1 MSAVCAEA
9 AVVATRSEW
18 ASSRIRRIRGI
29 FLAFD
34 RVFRV
39 PLHFRRRVAREQV
52 AGAIILDRLR
62 ERIVSGIYFG
72 LWRPGERLP
81 SIREIADAEGVD
93 RKTAAAAYRRLEREG
108 LVRVHPRS
116 GVYLRVQRAPE
127 AATPLEKLYRRWLEN
142 TYARASALGLRT
154 NTILHLVTAVAEIE
168 RLRVPVI
175 EQDWPQAETIAAEL
189 RERAGINATPVPLS
203 ALMREDAAWLEAPF
217 VVTTPYCRGS
227 VLSFDGAKPLV
238 EATLSQETVREL
250 RDKIREGELAVI
262 VANESIAAKLRPF
275 ILRGHHFG
283 SGSGKIAIVTA
294 GGPAQVAS
302 ETEGAHNVF
311 LWPGA
316 PAWVQDA
323 IGSRATLRALNC
335 ISDET
340 LARVRA
346 AILDAAIARE
356 RDVIWREASTA
367 TTPAQQPLLT
377 TSTVV

>member
-1 MSAVCAEA
+1 M
-9 AVVATRSEW
+9 
-18 ASSRIRRIRGI
+18 
-29 FLAFD
+29 
-34 RVFRV
+34 
-39 PLHFRRRVAREQV
+39 AREQV

-116 GVYLRVQRAPE
+116 GVYLRAPRAPE

-168 RLRVPVI
+168 RLRIPVV

-189 RERAGINATPVPLS
+189 RDRAGVNTMAVPLS
-203 ALMREDAAWLEAPF
+203 ALSRDDPQWQDAPF
-217 VVTTPYCRGS
+217 VVTTPYCRGTVVS
-227 VLSFDGAKPLV
+227 VDGTKPIV

-250 RDKIREGELAVI
+250 REKIREGEVAI
-262 VANESIAAKLRPF
+262 VVSNESVATKLRPF

-283 SGSGKIAIVTA
+283 NGGSKISIVTA
-294 GGPAQVAS
+294 GDAS
-302 ETEGAHNVF
+302 QLTAETQSARNVF

-316 PAWVQDA
+316 PSWVEAA
-323 IGSRATLRALNC
+323 ITNGAPVRMLNC
-335 ISDET
+335 ISEET
-340 LARVRA
+340 LTRIRA
-346 AILDAAIARE
+346 AILDAAVARE
-356 RDVIWREASTA
+356 RETIWREATSVGA
-367 TTPAQQPLLT
+367 PAAAFT
-377 TSTVV
+377 MSSAV

>member
-1 MSAVCAEA
+1 M
-9 AVVATRSEW
+9 
-18 ASSRIRRIRGI
+18 
-29 FLAFD
+29 
-34 RVFRV
+34 
-39 PLHFRRRVAREQV
+39 AREQV

-62 ERIVSGIYFG
+62 DRIVSGIYFG

-116 GVYLRVQRAPE
+116 GVYLRAQRPLE

-168 RLRVPVI
+168 RLRIPVI

-189 RERAGINATPVPLS
+189 RERAGINAAPVPLS
-203 ALMREDAAWLEAPF
+203 ALSRDDGSWAEAPF

-227 VLSFDGAKPLV
+227 VVAIDNSKPIV
-238 EATLSQETVREL
+238 EATLSQNTVREL
-250 RDKIREGELAVI
+250 REKIHEGDLAI
-262 VANESIAAKLRPF
+262 VVSNESIAEKLRPF
-275 ILRGHHFG
+275 IMRGHHFG
-283 SGSGKIAIVTA
+283 NGNAIHIVTA
-294 GGPAQVAS
+294 TDPGQLSA
-302 ETEGAHNVF
+302 ETQSVRNVF

-316 PAWVQDA
+316 PSWVEDTVSSHA
-323 IGSRATLRALNC
+323 AVRSLNC

-346 AILDAAIARE
+346 AILDAAISRE
-356 RDVIWREASTA
+356 RDVIWHEG
-367 TTPAQQPLLT
+367 TTVT
-377 TSTVV
+377 TSSVV

>member
-1 MSAVCAEA
+1 
-9 AVVATRSEW
+9 
-18 ASSRIRRIRGI
+18 
-29 FLAFD
+29 
-34 RVFRV
+34 
-39 PLHFRRRVAREQV
+39 VAREQV

-116 GVYLRVQRAPE
+116 GVYLRSHRPPE

-168 RLRVPVI
+168 RLRIPVI

-189 RERAGINATPVPLS
+189 RERAGINATPTPLS
-203 ALMREDAAWLEAPF
+203 ALTRDDTTWGDAPF

-227 VLSFDGAKPLV
+227 VVALDSGKPIV
-238 EATLSQETVREL
+238 EATLSPETVRDL
-250 RDKIREGELAVI
+250 KDKLHEGELAIV
-262 VANESIAAKLRPF
+262 VANDSVASKLRPF

-283 SGSGKIAIVTA
+283 NGNQILIITA
-294 GGPAQVAS
+294 NDPAQLAAD
-302 ETEGAHNVF
+302 TRNARHVF

-316 PAWVQDA
+316 PGWVEDSV
-323 IGSRATLRALNC
+323 GGRVPVRALNC
-335 ISDET
+335 ISEET
-340 LARVRA
+340 LTRIRA

-356 RDVIWREASTA
+356 RDTIWREAA
-367 TTPAQQPLLT
+367 TIT
-377 TSTVV
+377 TSSVV

>member
-1 MSAVCAEA
+1 M
-9 AVVATRSEW
+9 
-18 ASSRIRRIRGI
+18 
-29 FLAFD
+29 
-34 RVFRV
+34 
-39 PLHFRRRVAREQV
+39 AREQV

-116 GVYLRVQRAPE
+116 GVYLRAQRALE

-142 TYARASALGLRT
+142 TYARANALGLRT
-154 NTILHLVTAVAEIE
+154 NTILNLVTAVAEIE
-168 RLRVPVI
+168 RLRIPVV

-189 RERAGINATPVPLS
+189 RDRAGVNTVALPLNALARDETQWH
-203 ALMREDAAWLEAPF
+203 DAPF

-227 VLSFDGAKPLV
+227 VSVIDSTKPIV
-238 EATLSQETVREL
+238 EATLSQDTVRDL
-250 RDKIREGELAVI
+250 REKISEGELAI
-262 VANESIAAKLRPF
+262 VVSNESVATKLRPF

-283 SGSGKIAIVTA
+283 NGGSKINIVTA
-294 GGPAQVAS
+294 GDAAQLSS
-302 ETEGAHNVF
+302 ETRNARNVF

-316 PAWVQDA
+316 PSWVEGA
-323 IGSRATLRALNC
+323 ITSGAPVRMLNC
-335 ISDET
+335 ISEET
-340 LARVRA
+340 LTRVRA

-356 RDVIWREASTA
+356 RDIIWREAHAA
-367 TTPAQQPLLT
+367 TVPAAALT
-377 TSTVV
+377 MSSAV